1 MDNLLNITISDNAL
15 SRMKEIAGAQPL
27 RLDIGSTGCS
37 GNSYNLSKIE
47 ATDDSDDV
55 IEFDNVK
62 FAIPKMKSW
71 MLIGTHID
79 YKESDL
85 ASEFTFE
92 NPNEKGRCGCGESF
106 TL

>member
-15 SRMKEIAGAQPL
+15 SRMKEIAGDQAL

-37 GNSYNLSKIE
+37 GNSYNLAKID
-47 ATDDSDDV
+47 AVADSDDV
-55 IEFDNVK
+55 IDFDGVK

-79 YKESDL
+79 YIESDL
-85 ASEFTFE
+85 ASEFTFQ